1 MLSKFVFL
9 SSLSSVNCLSL
20 YIDGLV
26 SGHRSWLFTESVL
39 TSSRGK
45 DRGSSRDSVR
55 AGGTRNANVSETET
69 AQLQSLLRGSRSR
82 TVPIQLTHDTALD
95 DEYFI
100 KKQRR

>member
-20 YIDGLV
+20 YTDGLV

-45 DRGSSRDSVR
+45 DRRSLREGRRDKERERERDRDRSTSTTSSR
-55 AGGTRNANVSETET
+55 
-69 AQLQSLLRGSRSR
+69 LQVTDGPNS
-82 TVPIQLTHDTALD
+82 IDTALD